1 MGFDKKI
8 LDLSR
13 TIYQK
18 SVMVHGSK
26 ENPKEHIENIRGM
39 IREFIRTEVVP
50 YELTNQE
57 KMSFILKNE
66 FKIPHPEGDLIIKV
80 PVDTLTSEKP
90 LRIRGKGYYVENGR
104 GDLIARIHVNRALSK
119 LTEEDKSALNTDL
132 DSLRKAH
139 SEKDVEAIDEASNKL
154 NETWSSI
161 STKLYQQSESTTE
174 PEATNESGNDEVQ
187 DADFEEVK

>member
-66 FKIPHPEGDLIIKV
+66 LIITRSIIIGHISIDQDEYQKTR
-80 PVDTLTSEKP
+80 DKIKKY
-90 LRIRGKGYYVENGR
+90 RIELN
-104 GDLIARIHVNRALSK
+104 LI
-119 LTEEDKSALNTDL
+119 
-132 DSLRKAH
+132 
-139 SEKDVEAIDEASNKL
+139 
-154 NETWSSI
+154 
-161 STKLYQQSESTTE
+161 
-174 PEATNESGNDEVQ
+174 
-187 DADFEEVK
+187 

>member
-1 MGFDKKI
+1 MKAEAEANAESDKI
-8 LDLSR
+8 E
-13 TIYQK
+13 
-18 SVMVHGSK
+18 K
-26 ENPKEHIENIRGM
+26 EKVDKLNMADGM
-39 IREFIRTEVVP
+39 IFQTEKQMKEFDE
-50 YELTNQE
+50 
-57 KMSFILKNE
+57 
-66 FKIPHPEGDLIIKV
+66 
-80 PVDTLTSEKP
+80 
-90 LRIRGKGYYVENGR
+90 
-104 GDLIARIHVNRALSK
+104 K